1 MSQYWT
7 IYSVKHQIFRI
18 ENKNCTKNVVQTTLS
33 LNDVFNVNVVFK
45 WGINDWRIESILIGW
60 LIPYCVVIGWHIF
73 QFTLISYKIF
83 YHYGRRSELVK
94 KKEWA
99 LLLFIPLLF
108 SVNLNLFLHWF
119 LQMAPEELL
128 SFLVCFVFAL
138 LILRLCFGSLCFT
151 EAMAEVILSKLRGTP
166 KVYLCLVEN
175 SSKEVNDILETFLSV
190 GSFDTIIRL
199 NTLTTSILNK

>member
-7 IYSVKHQIFRI
+7 IYSVKHQIFQI

-45 WGINDWRIESILIGW
+45 WRINDWRIESILIGW

-108 SVNLNLFLHWF
+108 SVNFCFCIDFYKWRPRNCYHF
-119 LQMAPEELL
+119 
-128 SFLVCFVFAL
+128 SFV
-138 LILRLCFGSLCFT
+138 
-151 EAMAEVILSKLRGTP
+151 
-166 KVYLCLVEN
+166 LCLRCWFWGFVLVHFVLLKPWQRRFCRN
-175 SSKEVNDILETFLSV
+175 LEVLPKSICVSLKTAQKRS
-190 GSFDTIIRL
+190 TI
-199 NTLTTSILNK
+199 S